1 MDKSLL
7 SPNETAALN
16 SEENKDLISQMK
28 EAQEVKRSAINGQNN
43 TTEYIWNFPLQF
55 FLVLCVFSI
64 PHLFD

>member
-1 MDKSLL
+1 MDKPIL

-43 TTEYIWNFPLQF
+43 MAG
-55 FLVLCVFSI
+55 
-64 PHLFD
+64 